1 MSKIPKESEN
11 KLKSKKKN
19 RNDDDFA
26 FRSVLISAIFGCIL
40 FIISFLFNVEI
51 ITIFISGEIL
61 FTIIDVILKT
71 FLVLLFFIFI
81 TTSYGNYKELVGK
94 PLNWKDLLVIIV
106 LSIGQTIM
114 NLWVF
119 ALTLFGVFIILIY
132 LYLVQEF

>member
-1 MSKIPKESEN
+1 MSKIPKESE
-11 KLKSKKKN
+11 KKFKSKKKN

-26 FRSVLISAIFGCIL
+26 FRSVLISAIFGGIL

-51 ITIFISGEIL
+51 VTIFMSGEIL

-81 TTSYGNYKELVGK
+81 ITSYGNYKELVGK

-106 LSIGQTIM
+106 ISIGQTIL

-119 ALTLFGVFIILIY
+119 ILTLFGLIIILIY